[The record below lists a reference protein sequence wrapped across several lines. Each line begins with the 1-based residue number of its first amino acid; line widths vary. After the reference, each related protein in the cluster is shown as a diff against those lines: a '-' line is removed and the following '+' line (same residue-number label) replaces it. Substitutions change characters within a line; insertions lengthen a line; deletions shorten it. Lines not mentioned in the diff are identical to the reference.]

1 MLTCLHP
8 EGGCGEGGAAHHP
21 GGRCGVEHFG
31 EHRRIPPRAAVA
43 SGLPLLFPPRGRCFP
58 RAFWAQTCCLCY
70 IFRGKGWPI
79 LACSGLFLPPHNT
92 TIRRDKPCLSC
103 SRPRATTTA
112 LTGPD
117 VTRRSLWMTV
127 QRAGGRTGGKNLV
140 KIFTFCL
147 FWEIK
152 SLKRRPSRWEADAIL
167 CWEKCIP
174 AYPLS
179 HHLFPIF
186 YFYKYVVVN
195 AWIIK
200 LKKMH

>member
-1 MLTCLHP
+1 MPTCSHP

-127 QRAGGRTGGKNLV
+127 QRAGGRTEGKTSWKYLHSASSEKSKASRGGHRD
-140 KIFTFCL
+140 
-147 FWEIK
+147 E
-152 SLKRRPSRWEADAIL
+152 KRMQYCVGRNVYPR
-167 CWEKCIP
+167 IP
-174 AYPLS
+174 
-179 HHLFPIF
+179 FPITYF
-186 YFYKYVVVN
+186 IYFFYKYVVVN